1 MQLWIYSPYEHI
13 PIGVIDNYSGLVISH
28 KAIKPGDIEFE
39 CKLSDTSR
47 LLQTD
52 AIVWPQGDETA
63 YFVTT
68 CTKRTEAT
76 GEEVVAVRGHC
87 LKWLLNQRALALRK
101 IYQGRSGA
109 VMAQM
114 LQEISS
120 SGKRAFPRFTW
131 DIPAQLGS
139 EITMEATADSYL
151 SNFEDICAADGLTM
165 RVLWNSTARTLVLQ
179 AYAGID
185 RSVGNG
191 EGNVPILFDETL
203 ETMSGIEYIQ
213 STADS
218 RNVMYISDS
227 DDAVLEAGDTDS
239 AGYERFEDA
248 MTDSGGR
255 EVSNADGST
264 TTLTDDQYRQKK
276 LELALKELDRARP
289 IRSATGDLPPSEQ
302 MIAFGVDYR
311 LGDVVTVRKTP
322 WDMNVNVRI
331 TEENLREK
339 NGTPVRQLTIG
350 SPLPTIAERIKMR

>member
-13 PIGVIDNYSGLVISH
+13 PIGVIDNYSGLSISH
-28 KAIKPGDIEFE
+28 KAIKPGEIEFE
-39 CKLSDTSR
+39 CKISDASR

-68 CTKRTEAT
+68 CTKRTEASS
-76 GEEVVAVRGHC
+76 EEVVAVRGHC
-87 LKWLLNQRALALRK
+87 LKWLLNQRSLALRK

-109 VMAQM
+109 VMVQM
-114 LQEISS
+114 LQELGGV
-120 SGKRAFPRFTW
+120 GKRAFPRFAW
-131 DIPAQLGS
+131 DIPTQLGS

-151 SNFEDICAADGLTM
+151 TNFEDICAADGLTM
-165 RVLWNSTARTLVLQ
+165 CVRWNSTARTLLLQ
-179 AYAGID
+179 VNAGLD
-185 RSVGNG
+185 RSVGNAQ
-191 EGNVPILFDETL
+191 GNVPILFDEGL

-218 RNVMYISDS
+218 RNVMYISDA
-227 DDAVLEAGDTDS
+227 DDVVLEAGDTES
-239 AGYERFEDA
+239 AGYRRFEHA
-248 MTDSGGR
+248 MADSGGR
-255 EVSNADGST
+255 DVTNADGST
-264 TTLTDDQYRQKK
+264 TTLTDPEYQQKK
-276 LELALKELDRARP
+276 LELAQKELDRLRP
-289 IRSATGDLPPSEQ
+289 IRSATGDLPPREQ
-302 MIAFGVDYR
+302 LIAFGTDYR